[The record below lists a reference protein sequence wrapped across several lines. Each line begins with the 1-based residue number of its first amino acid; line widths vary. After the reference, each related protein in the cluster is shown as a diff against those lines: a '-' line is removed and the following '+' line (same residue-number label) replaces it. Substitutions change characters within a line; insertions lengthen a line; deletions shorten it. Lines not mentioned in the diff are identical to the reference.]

1 MKSLSLV
8 IQLGLNEIK
17 ERIEREREKLSLI
30 FVKEKKNRVKEKEPS
45 LVLELLWR
53 FSEELSQGIR
63 I

>member
-1 MKSLSLV
+1 MVKSLSLV

-17 ERIEREREKLSLI
+17 ERIEREKLSLI